1 MFQTSLIFSA
11 GTVTF
16 EHAMGA
22 GAGTVLRTVLQEDG
36 TELTVDAD
44 MGVSVG
50 ETVIVGDVIQS
61 GDHVIQ
67 AGEFVIQ
74 AGDHVIQAG
83 DHVIQAGDHQIIQAG
98 DHHVIQAGD
107 HHVIQAGDHHV
118 IQAGEHVIQAGDVIQ
133 TVGGSKDVDQA
144 ESVATTEDLMALVG
158 IGATNVVQQE

>member
-1 MFQTSLIFSA
+1 
-11 GTVTF
+11 
-16 EHAMGA
+16 MGA

-67 AGEFVIQ
+67 AGEFVIQAGDHVIQ

>member
-1 MFQTSLIFSA
+1 M
-11 GTVTF
+11 GT
-16 EHAMGA
+16 

-61 GDHVIQ
+61 SDHVIQ

>member
-1 MFQTSLIFSA
+1 
-11 GTVTF
+11 
-16 EHAMGA
+16 MGA